1 MAGFGVGSVSISMT
15 AMWGQSGPGSS
26 AYHGSGGVRM
36 PFSLSFAAITW
47 HGARHVH
54 RPWHHLGWFGW
65 VGAIFRCIDAECAR
79 RSGRIAGLPLSR
91 GLSTNP
97 LLHALVHAAL

>member
-1 MAGFGVGSVSISMT
+1 MAPATSIVL
-15 AMWGQSGPGSS
+15 G
-26 AYHGSGGVRM
+26 
-36 PFSLSFAAITW
+36 II
-47 HGARHVH
+47 
-54 RPWHHLGWFGW
+54 LGWFGW